1 MSWPAAAFSHLSG
14 PSDEAGRGVCKQGR
28 VMSGKWYY
36 VSDSDPND
44 GCMGVIFIII
54 VLMLIRGC
62 RHGVAEIVARWTC
75 LPTL

>member
-28 VMSGKWYY
+28 VVSGKWYY

-44 GCMGVIFIII
+44 GCMGVIFII

-62 RHGVAEIVARWTC
+62 
-75 LPTL
+75 